1 MDAALVR
8 TRKRRNRV
16 VAVLSY
22 AVTASG
28 LLILAAILWSLVIN
42 GVSAVS
48 HLTLFTEMT
57 PPPGSKGGLANA
69 IFGSLVMTGLG
80 TLIATPV
87 GILAGT
93 FLVEYRRGTAIAEL
107 VQFVNDMLVS
117 APSIIVGLFV
127 YTMLV
132 LPFGH
137 FSAFAGAISLAII
150 ALPVIVRT
158 TQDMLLLVPN
168 GLREA
173 AFALGAPKW
182 KVITTV
188 SYRAAFQGL
197 LTGVLLAVARIS
209 GETAPL
215 LFTALNNQF
224 WSNDLTKP
232 MASLPVTIYQFAM
245 SPYADWRS
253 LAWGGAFLITFA
265 VLILNI
271 GARAIAARSR
281 S

>member
-1 MDAALVR
+1 MDVALVR
-8 TRKRRNRV
+8 TRKRRNRI
-16 VAVLSY
+16 VAILSY
-22 AVTASG
+22 VVTTLG

-48 HLTLFTEMT
+48 HLSLFTEMT

-80 TLIATPV
+80 TLIATPI

-93 FLVEYRRGTAIAEL
+93 FLVEYRRGTWIAEL

-117 APSIIVGLFV
+117 APSIIIGLFV

-232 MASLPVTIYQFAM
+232 MASLPVTIFQFAL

-265 VLILNI
+265 VLVLNI
-271 GARAIAARSR
+271 GARAIASRSR

>member
-16 VAVLSY
+16 VAVLSC

-57 PPPGSKGGLANA
+57 PPPGSNGGLANA

-232 MASLPVTIYQFAM
+232 MASLPVTIFQFAM

-253 LAWGGAFLITFA
+253 LAWGGAFLVTFA
-265 VLILNI
+265 VLVLNV
-271 GARAIAARSR
+271 GARAIASRSR